1 MFSLLKKDFARYYKI
16 DLSDDNPPFAKK
28 VRLVLALPGLQAIVV
43 YRLGQWI
50 FGSNTGWNVF
60 MMSKHL
66 LRPLYYLLNSFVKKM
81 FGIDISRKAK
91 IGAGLYIGHFSGI
104 KIDNVLV
111 GENLSI
117 HQHVKICSGVSYP
130 DLQEENAYIGDN
142 VWVGPH
148 CFIGCGVHITGGVT
162 IAAGSVVKNNIDTP
176 SLVSGNPARVT
187 LKYYD
192 NAELL

>member
-1 MFSLLKKDFARYYKI
+1 MSSALKKDFSRYYKI
-16 DLSDDNPPFAKK
+16 DLSDDDPSFMKK
-28 VRLVLALPGLQAIVV
+28 VRLVLALPGLQAIIV

-50 FGSNTGWNVF
+50 FHSGMQGNIL
-60 MMSKHL
+60 MLIRYL
-66 LRPLYYLLNSFVKKM
+66 LRPLYYLINGFVIKM

-104 KIDNVLV
+104 KINNVLV
-111 GENLSI
+111 GENVSI
-117 HQHVKICSGVSYP
+117 HQHVKICSEVSC
-130 DLQEENAYIGDN
+130 QNHQVENAYIGDN

-148 CFIGCGVHITGGVT
+148 CFIGCGIHITDGAT
-162 IAAGSVVKNNIDTP
+162 IAAGSVVKNDIDTP